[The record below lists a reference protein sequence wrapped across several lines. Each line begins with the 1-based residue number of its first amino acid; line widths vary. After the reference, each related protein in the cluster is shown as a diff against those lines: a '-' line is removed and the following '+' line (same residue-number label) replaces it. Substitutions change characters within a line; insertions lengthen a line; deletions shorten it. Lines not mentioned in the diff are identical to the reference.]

1 MEAMA
6 PTKQTRG
13 GEVRVVDSRNFRA
26 AKNIAAALVTV
37 KPGGLR
43 ELHWH
48 PNASEWQYYISG
60 KGRMTVFTTAGAH
73 TMDFNAND
81 VGFVPSVAGHYV
93 ENTGKTD
100 LVFLA
105 MFKASEY
112 MNISLNNWL
121 RHLPPEMV
129 TSHLNL
135 DADTIARIPSE
146 VLDVLPG

>member
-1 MEAMA
+1 MA
-6 PTKQTRG
+6 
-13 GEVRVVDSRNFRA
+13 V
-26 AKNIAAALVTV
+26 
-37 KPGGLR
+37 
-43 ELHWH
+43 LHQ
-48 PNASEWQYYISG
+48 WQG
-60 KGRMTVFTTAGAH
+60 AHDVFTTAGAH

-105 MFKASEY
+105 MFKTSEY

-135 DADTIARIPSE
+135 QADTISKIPSE
-146 VLDVLPG
+146 ALDVLPG

>member
-1 MEAMA
+1 
-6 PTKQTRG
+6 
-13 GEVRVVDSRNFRA
+13 
-26 AKNIAAALVTV
+26 
-37 KPGGLR
+37 
-43 ELHWH
+43 
-48 PNASEWQYYISG
+48 
-60 KGRMTVFTTAGAH
+60 MTVFTNEGAH

-135 DADTIARIPSE
+135 QADTISKIPSE
-146 VLDVLPG
+146 ALDVLPG